1 MGDNIN
7 TSIEFHL
14 EQINILKTTRM
25 EVENLPRNALGFVW
39 HPNDEEY
46 RDLVTADDVL
56 QHLDLLNVEI
66 NKNEER
72 VLELNMAKLEL
83 NLTDM
88 CRLEDDGVPED
99 SDATVV
105 YQAARITPPCLRRL
119 FMGSEHDDDDSNL
132 TLLPRDSKC
141 EDETSSLKSEGSSTS
156 TTDEDVP
163 AFPSFADQLNLKI
176 TYEDIVATRPP
187 RMPFRILRDY
197 YKENTSDLCS
207 DGESCP
213 VSSRSK
219 SDNGGENA
227 PRSAAVQSPSDYISC
242 VDDRSS
248 GYFSGGEC
256 SYITARR
263 ETTREPSEREPTRQ
277 QGTFYRDNWWNRR
290 FIPPARR
297 ETIREPS
304 EREPARQQGTFYQ
317 DNWRNRRFIPPAR
330 RETASESREPARQQG
345 TFYRDNWR
353 NRRFIPPRILRLRKL
368 GWRV

>member
-7 TSIEFHL
+7 ESIEFHL
-14 EQINILKTTRM
+14 GQINILKTTKK

-39 HPNDEEY
+39 HPDDEEY

-56 QHLDLLNVEI
+56 QHLDLLNVQI

-72 VLELNMAKLEL
+72 MLELNMATLEL
-83 NLTDM
+83 NLADM
-88 CRLEDDGVPED
+88 CRLEDDGVLED
-99 SDATVV
+99 SDATVA
-105 YQAARITPPCLRRL
+105 YQAARITPPCLGQL
-119 FMGSEHDDDDSNL
+119 FMGSEYPSQDDNLATNSFKNSVIGSEHDDDDSNL

-141 EDETSSLKSEGSSTS
+141 EDETSSLRSEGSSTS
-156 TTDEDVP
+156 ITDEDVP

-187 RMPFRILRDY
+187 RTPFRFLRDY
-197 YKENTSDLCS
+197 YKKNTSDLCS

-227 PRSAAVQSPSDYISC
+227 PRSAAVQSLSDYISC

-248 GYFSGGEC
+248 GCFSGSEY
-256 SYITARR
+256 SYISARR
-263 ETTREPSEREPTRQ
+263 ETKRDPSE
-277 QGTFYRDNWWNRR
+277 
-290 FIPPARR
+290 
-297 ETIREPS
+297 S
-304 EREPARQQGTFYQ
+304 REPARQQGPYYR
-317 DNWRNRRFIPPAR
+317 DIWRNRRFIPPAR
-330 RETASESREPARQQG
+330 RETTSESREPARHQG

-353 NRRFIPPRILRLRKL
+353 NRRFIPPRIMRLRKL
-368 GWRV
+368 GLRV